1 MRVPVLAV
9 ARAEQLGGLK
19 AFGRRPYWPPFLYY
33 RSVAVGHQTRRW
45 RQGGRY
51 SQFARNYEGLK
62 HSKAREPTRV
72 VAV

>member
-1 MRVPVLAV
+1 MRVPALVV
-9 ARAEQLGGLK
+9 VRAERLGGLK
-19 AFGRRPYWPPFLYY
+19 VFGRHPYWLPFLYY
-33 RSVAVGHQTRRW
+33 RSVAVGHRTRRW

-51 SQFARNYEGLK
+51 PQIARNYEGLK